1 MSDKTSNKTPNPTEI
16 NLHQKS
22 RELEIAFDDDSRFHF
37 SSEFLRVY
45 SPSAE
50 VRGHAPGEETL
61 QLDKENVNIKELQP
75 VGNYAIKIVFTDGHD
90 SGLYSWDLL
99 YDYGKNQQ
107 QLWAA
112 YLQKLKD
119 AGHERK
125 VN

>member
-1 MSDKTSNKTPNPTEI
+1 MSVSTENKTPHPTEI

-61 QLDKENVNIKELQP
+61 QVGKENVNIKELEP
-75 VGNYAIKIVFTDGHD
+75 VGNYAVKIVFTDGHD

-99 YDYGKNQQ
+99 YDYGQNQE
-107 QLWAA
+107 QLWAD
-112 YLQKLKD
+112 YLQRLKD

>member
-1 MSDKTSNKTPNPTEI
+1 MSEQTTPTPTEI

-22 RELEIAFDDDSRFHF
+22 RELEIAFDDGSRFHF
-37 SSEFLRVY
+37 SSEFLRVN

-61 QLDKENVNIKELQP
+61 QVGKENVNIKTLEP
-75 VGNYAIKIVFTDGHD
+75 VGSYAVKIVFTDGHD
-90 SGLYSWDLL
+90 SGIFSWELF
-99 YDYGKNQQ
+99 YNYGQNQEKIWQ
-107 QLWAA
+107 D

-125 VN
+125 LN

>member
-1 MSDKTSNKTPNPTEI
+1 MSTPTPVEI
-16 NLHQKS
+16 KFHQKS
-22 RELEIAFDDDSRFHF
+22 RELEIKFDEGSHFHL

-61 QLDKENVNIKELQP
+61 QIGKENVNIESMEP
-75 VGNYAIKIVFTDGHD
+75 VGNYAIKITFTDGHD
-90 SGLYSWDLL
+90 SGIFSWDLF
-99 YDYGKNQQ
+99 YDYGKNQEKMWQ
-107 QLWAA
+107 D

-125 VN
+125 LN

>member
-1 MSDKTSNKTPNPTEI
+1 MSEKTPTPTEI

-22 RELEIAFDDDSRFHF
+22 RELEIAFEDGSRFHF
-37 SSEFLRVY
+37 ASEFLRVY

-61 QLDKENVNIKELQP
+61 QVGKENVNIKTLEP
-75 VGNYAIKIVFTDGHD
+75 VGNYAVKIVFTDGHD
-90 SGLYSWDLL
+90 SGIFSWDLF
-99 YDYGKNQQ
+99 YDYGKNQEKMWQ
-107 QLWAA
+107 D

-125 VN
+125 LN